1 MKHDHSPGFELEFRD
16 LRLAVTASQ
25 HRSLRRAAEALN
37 LRQSTLSRRLRDI
50 ERRLGVVLFERS
62 NSGTRLSQLGFE
74 FVASAGRI
82 LEQIDEELRRLK
94 SRSAGKEGTL
104 TIGVHA
110 SLSAGPMRAGLCE
123 FRRRLPDVE
132 VRTID
137 GSHDRLLRALAAEAI
152 DIAITSGPSSAW
164 SDRMLPLWSERV
176 IAALPENHA
185 LGRACRARW
194 PDLADEKFLLPQQ
207 GPGQELENLIAIKLR
222 NAAATDRIVRQDVSL
237 DRLLSLVG
245 AGYGALLM
253 FEGATGVRYE
263 GVVYHEVCD
272 DDGPTRVPFTAYW
285 RAANGNPA
293 LQSFLSM
300 LREHHPDLSP
310 EVEPD

>member
-37 LRQSTLSRRLRDI
+37 LRQSTFSRRLRDI
-50 ERRLGVVLFERS
+50 ERRLGIILFERS
-62 NSGTRLSQLGFE
+62 NSGTRLSALGFE

-82 LEQIDEELRRLK
+82 LEQIEEELRRLK
-94 SRSAGKEGTL
+94 SKSVGEQGTL

-123 FRRRLPDVE
+123 FRRRFPE
-132 VRTID
+132 VDIRTVD
-137 GSHDRLLRALAAEAI
+137 GSHDRLLLALSANAV
-152 DIAITSGPSSAW
+152 DIAITAGLASMW
-164 SDRMLPLWSERV
+164 TDRMLPLWSERV
-176 IAALPENHA
+176 IVALPESHA
-185 LGRACRARW
+185 LGRAGRARW
-194 PDLADEKFLLPQQ
+194 PDLADERFLLPQQ
-207 GPGQELENLIAIKLR
+207 GPGQELENLIRAKLR
-222 NAAATDRIVRQDVSL
+222 NATASERFVRQDVSL
-237 DRLLSLVG
+237 DRLLSLVS

-263 GVVYHEVCD
+263 GVVYHEVWE

-285 RAANGNPA
+285 RDANGNPA
-293 LQSFLSM
+293 LQLFLNM
-300 LREHHPDLSP
+300 LHEHHPDLSP
-310 EVEPD
+310 AAEPD